1 MSYLVYDA
9 EILRCIPQKGLNPQT
24 HPDLDF
30 CAGWEDF
37 EHMGI
42 SVIGAFDSATRL
54 YRVFLADNFDEFQS
68 LVDECD
74 TIVGFNSISFDD
86 RLCAANG
93 LRVTTTY
100 DLLREVRI
108 ASGQP
113 PDYVPGVTRSGY
125 NLNALAHATLGLSKS
140 GTGEMAPVLW
150 QRGQRGQ
157 VIDYCLRDV
166 ALTWWLY
173 ESRYG
178 IRDPHTGE
186 VLSLAAPR
194 GEGE

>member
-68 LVDECD
+68 LVDE
-74 TIVGFNSISFDD
+74 
-86 RLCAANG
+86 
-93 LRVTTTY
+93 
-100 DLLREVRI
+100 
-108 ASGQP
+108 
-113 PDYVPGVTRSGY
+113 
-125 NLNALAHATLGLSKS
+125 
-140 GTGEMAPVLW
+140 
-150 QRGQRGQ
+150 
-157 VIDYCLRDV
+157 
-166 ALTWWLY
+166 
-173 ESRYG
+173 
-178 IRDPHTGE
+178 
-186 VLSLAAPR
+186 
-194 GEGE
+194 